1 MKSTKF
7 PLWLDFMV
15 NIFDASSYGWKDI
28 RQCFRNTQIAHYFVN
43 DSDFYINI
51 LQKIK
56 CLICIS
62 NGSQLLKHP
71 VYVCIVVV

>member
-1 MKSTKF
+1 
-7 PLWLDFMV
+7 MV

-71 VYVCIVVV
+71 VVKS